1 MSNDAHASLLERALL
16 AGTWSWESGTRALRA
31 SGGLLPLLG
40 LQDAAAAPTLERCLA
55 RFAPESRER
64 LTAAVER
71 CGATGESW
79 DLELQL
85 GTMLGQGRHLRS
97 LGEARLEAGQ
107 VTGISGV
114 FVDIEA
120 RVRAER
126 GRAESE
132 RQLRQMSDSV
142 FLFAAELSPEGIV
155 IDASATSLAL
165 IDASREAVL
174 GQPVWMTPWWTH
186 SGEIQMQLHAGIM
199 CAAAGERV
207 RYEVEVMGTQG
218 PVAVDLTLRPVLD
231 AEGRVERL
239 VAEGQDISDRR
250 RIALAL
256 RSSEA
261 RFRLVFDQSPIGMA
275 VAGLDGRIRMANR
288 ALSDILGYPRIQL
301 LAGMNLQQITLPAD
315 LDAELDKMNLLLA
328 GESRGYRIEKRL
340 IHRSGRLVNVQ
351 LDVALVRDDQ
361 DEPLHFMLHVQDME
375 ARISAEAG
383 DLGEWKV
390 RA

>member
-1 MSNDAHASLLERALL
+1 ML

-31 SGGLLPLLG
+31 SGGLLPLIG
-40 LQDAAAAPTLERCLA
+40 LQDTTTAPTLERCLA

-64 LTAAVER
+64 LTSAVER
-71 CGATGESW
+71 CVATGEGW

-97 LGEARLEAGQ
+97 LGEARVEDGQ
-107 VTGISGV
+107 ITGVSGV
-114 FVDIEA
+114 FVDIES

-126 GRAESE
+126 QQAEAE
-132 RQLRQMSDSV
+132 KQRRQMSDAV
-142 FLFAAELSPEGIV
+142 FLFAAEMSPEGIL
-155 IDASATSLAL
+155 IDVSASALAL
-165 IDASREAVL
+165 VDAGRDTLL
-174 GQPVWMTPWWTH
+174 GQPVWMAPWWTY

-207 RYEVEVMGTQG
+207 RYEVEVMSAQG
-218 PVAVDLTLRPVLD
+218 PVAVDLTIRPVLD
-231 AEGRVERL
+231 AAGRVERL
-239 VAEGQDISDRR
+239 IAEGQDISDRR

-256 RSSEA
+256 RNSEA

-288 ALSDILGYPRIQL
+288 ALSEILGYPRIQL
-301 LAGMNLQQITLPAD
+301 LSGMNLQQITLPTD

-361 DEPLHFMLHVQDME
+361 GEPLHFMLHVQDIE
-375 ARISAEAG
+375 ARVSAEAG
-383 DLGEWKV
+383 DLGEWRV